1 MEQRLKQES
10 ERRLQ
15 ELSEQRERHKQSQS
29 MSGEASDS
37 HFFKATALGA
47 NGSHMAPRRASV
59 SPESA
64 RYPLPAGSQQHQ
76 HQQAQP
82 DVQAAGHT
90 GAHAN
95 GLGNGEPCSGV
106 DASDVHHSR
115 ASTSDGKHA
124 ATVEC
129 PQCGSRISEGRE
141 GLTDG
146 LECGTDQRVVADI
159 NECIRRATGQL
170 ETVLSLLYQE
180 DDDGNHAQIRAD

>member
-64 RYPLPAGSQQHQ
+64 RAGSQKNQT
-76 HQQAQP
+76 